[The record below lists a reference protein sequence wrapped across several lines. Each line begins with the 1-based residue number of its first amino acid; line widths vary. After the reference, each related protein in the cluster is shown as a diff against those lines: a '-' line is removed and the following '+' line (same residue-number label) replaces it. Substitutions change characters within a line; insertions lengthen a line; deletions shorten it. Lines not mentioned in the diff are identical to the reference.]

1 MVREWIIA
9 AVACLT
15 IDAAA
20 CATNHASGA
29 VPPRERTMV
38 TVKNSNWMDV
48 DVFAVRG
55 TTRVR
60 VGTVTGLST
69 ATFRVPTEYAPDG
82 NLQLLVDPIGS
93 DATYLT
99 EKISVS
105 PGQRVELTVTS
116 VIRMSSFSVWS
127 R

>member
-1 MVREWIIA
+1 MVREWTIA
-9 AVACLT
+9 AVAGLT

-29 VPPRERTMV
+29 APPPERMIV

-48 DVFAVRG
+48 NVFAVRG
-55 TTRVR
+55 TTRSR
-60 VGTVTGLST
+60 VGSVTGLST
-69 ATFRVPTEYAPDG
+69 ATFRVPREYAPDG

-99 EKISVS
+99 DKIAVN
-105 PGQRVELTVTS
+105 PGQRIELTVTS
-116 VIRMSSFSVWS
+116 VLRMSSFSVWS

>member
-1 MVREWIIA
+1 MI
-9 AVACLT
+9 
-15 IDAAA
+15 
-20 CATNHASGA
+20 
-29 VPPRERTMV
+29 V

-55 TTRVR
+55 TARSR
-60 VGTVTGLST
+60 VGSVTGLST
-69 ATFRVPTEYAPDG
+69 ATFRVPVDYAPDG
-82 NLQLLVDPIGS
+82 SLQLLVDPIGS

-99 EKISVS
+99 EKIAVN

-116 VIRMSSFSVWS
+116 VLRMSTFSVWS